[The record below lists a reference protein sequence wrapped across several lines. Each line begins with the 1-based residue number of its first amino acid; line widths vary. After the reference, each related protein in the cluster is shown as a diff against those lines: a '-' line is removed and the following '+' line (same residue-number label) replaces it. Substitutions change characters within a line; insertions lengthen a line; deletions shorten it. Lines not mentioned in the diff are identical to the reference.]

1 MKISDDY
8 SDTETYV
15 ASSDEESE
23 DDEIPYDEEEEEA
36 EEINSPIY
44 CLCCEE
50 QIDRRTQYVCLNDG
64 EFVCEGCE
72 DVAEVEIEME
82 ADYEAQQPTQ

>member
-23 DDEIPYDEEEEEA
+23 DDEIPYDEEEEA
-36 EEINSPIY
+36 EETNTIKI
-44 CLCCEE
+44 CICCEE
-50 QIDRRTQYVCLNDG
+50 QIDQRTQFISLNDG
-64 EFVCEGCE
+64 EFVCIDCE

-82 ADYEAQQPTQ
+82 ADYERQQPQQ